1 MFLAVNCSSFERTL
15 HARAGGWPRFADTDS
30 ATILRSSDTNGTE
43 VHISELAPHVQL
55 HDHVVQFYA
64 SDTELFDRVGGHL
77 REAVRSGAV
86 AIVLASPAHARGFG
100 AWLTAS
106 GVDVDEIAAAGAYR
120 VFDAEETLQRFLI
133 DGRPDARLFDE
144 VVGELVR
151 AAAGTGR
158 PVCAYGE
165 MVALLWD
172 DGRVNA
178 AIELEALWNDL
189 SLRVPFSLFCA
200 YPSSAVTQAEDDEL
214 FSQICCSHTGVIG
227 GEPHVRSTQRF
238 DASAEAASAS
248 RRSSCRRSRPSRVR
262 S

>member
-1 MFLAVNCSSFERTL
+1 M
-15 HARAGGWPRFADTDS
+15 
-30 ATILRSSDTNGTE
+30 
-43 VHISELAPHVQL
+43 
-55 HDHVVQFYA
+55 
-64 SDTELFDRVGGHL
+64 
-77 REAVRSGAV
+77 

-100 AWLTAS
+100 AWLAAS
-106 GVDVDEIAAAGAYR
+106 GVDIDEIAAAGAYR

-189 SLRVPFSLFCA
+189 SLRLPFSLFCA
-200 YPSSAVTQAEDDEL
+200 YPSSAVTQSDDDEL
-214 FSQICCSHTGVIG
+214 FSQICCSHTAVIDG
-227 GEPHVRSTQRF
+227 RPHVRSTRRF

-248 RRSSCRRSRPSRVR
+248 RHFVLQALDAMACSAGVVVGGQVR
-262 S
+262 